1 MTKAT
6 QACQKLGFVKTI
18 YSGWPVASRAFS
30 NFMASD
36 YVPCESPDPEA
47 AWSMVL
53 LRLFTPPA
61 QLGEVSEESIGPLA
75 QTNAG
80 QEGNTGLIISRSGL

>member
-1 MTKAT
+1 MSEAG
-6 QACQKLGFVKTI
+6 LSEDHLI
-18 YSGWPVASRAFS
+18 SWPVASRAFS
-30 NFMASD
+30 NFMASV

-61 QLGEVSEESIGPLA
+61 ELGEVSEESIGPLA

-80 QEGNTGLIISRSGL
+80 REGNTGLVESRSGL